1 MSSAT
6 QERTYHLGNV
16 QPVTQRGADFL
27 GNLFGI
33 RSIGGYREHG
43 SVPGSDHPKGLAADF
58 MTSSKNVGDRLATFA
73 VKHYKALG
81 IKYVIWWRRIW
92 TPEQGWHDYHGPSDH
107 TDHVHVSFLAKG
119 GTGKLDGLADTAT
132 ALGSAVAGTVT
143 EESGVIGAIRGV
155 STSLKGIGTSLASV
169 GKLAEMTTTLFLPNN
184 IVRGV
189 SGAAGTL
196 FVLIGIYFLSREA
209 RSG

>member
-1 MSSAT
+1 MPAAT
-6 QERTYHLGNV
+6 QERTYHLGDV
-16 QPVTQRGADFL
+16 KPVTQRGADFL

-33 RSIGGYREHG
+33 RTIGGYREHG

-58 MTSSKNVGDRLATFA
+58 MTSSKSVGDRLATFA
-73 VKHYKALG
+73 VKHYKPLG

-92 TPEQGWHDYHGPSDH
+92 TPSQGWHDYHGPSDH

-119 GTGKLDGLADTAT
+119 GTGKLEGLAD
-132 ALGSAVAGTVT
+132 VAGAV
-143 EESGVIGAIRGV
+143 GGAAAAAVPDGLIGAIRGV
-155 STSLKGIGTSLASV
+155 GDQIKGVGTSLAAV
-169 GKLAEMTTTLFLPNN
+169 GKLAELVASLFLPNN
-184 IVRGV
+184 IIRGV